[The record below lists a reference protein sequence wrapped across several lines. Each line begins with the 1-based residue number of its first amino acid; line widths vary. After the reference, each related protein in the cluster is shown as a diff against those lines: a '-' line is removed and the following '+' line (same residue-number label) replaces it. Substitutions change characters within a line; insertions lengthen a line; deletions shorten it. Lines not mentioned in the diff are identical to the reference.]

1 MINFHCNQDSYELSA
16 CQNSCKFYSK
26 NKKKKLLFEL
36 TINLGRSVNHC
47 VCCMCVL
54 DLCHTILLAVKGSF
68 RPIKRQKS

>member
-1 MINFHCNQDSYELSA
+1 MSYLRVRIAVNFILRI
-16 CQNSCKFYSK
+16 
-26 NKKKKLLFEL
+26 KKKLLFEL